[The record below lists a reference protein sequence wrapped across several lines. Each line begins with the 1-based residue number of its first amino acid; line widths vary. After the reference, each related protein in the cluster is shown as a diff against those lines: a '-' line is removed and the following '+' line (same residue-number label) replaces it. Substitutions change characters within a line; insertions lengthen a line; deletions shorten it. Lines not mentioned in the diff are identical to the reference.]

1 MHFLISGLYFFNFL
15 IKSFFLAANSN
26 ERIHSSHDSKVT
38 EETPVEPM
46 DVGSL
51 PTSPTSQRNSR
62 SQRDPPRKEEI
73 SQEEAT
79 NDGSHNSEKKDMETD
94 QTISNT
100 ELDKNKENSE
110 VLQSRLYKI

>member
-1 MHFLISGLYFFNFL
+1 
-15 IKSFFLAANSN
+15 
-26 ERIHSSHDSKVT
+26 
-38 EETPVEPM
+38 M
-46 DVGSL
+46 DIGSL